1 MSDNKFINTYIET
14 CVNTLQEN
22 LNNTLQLKT
31 QLKVAND
38 LIVEKDSAI
47 GNLLRELEDKKNVE
61 AQYHNA
67 MESNRAINDE
77 LLGLRNKVTHLDTAL
92 RQVAE
97 MKTMLLLKDKE
108 IESLKPKEVDVEP
121 APVKRKRK
129 EVIEMPVS
137 TDSMVNDF

>member
-1 MSDNKFINTYIET
+1 MNDNKFVNSYIET
-14 CVNTLQEN
+14 CINTLQEN

-38 LIVEKDSAI
+38 MIAEKDVAI

-61 AQYHNA
+61 TLYHA
-67 MESNRAINDE
+67 LLETNRAMNDE

-97 MKTMLLLKDKE
+97 MKTMLLIKDKE
-108 IESLKPKEVDVEP
+108 IAALKNVESEVTNVVQVKKKKKEVVETEP
-121 APVKRKRK
+121 A
-129 EVIEMPVS
+129 
-137 TDSMVNDF
+137 VNDF

>member
-1 MSDNKFINTYIET
+1 MNDNKFVNSYIET
-14 CVNTLQEN
+14 CINTLQEN

-38 LIVEKDSAI
+38 MIAEKDVAI

-61 AQYHNA
+61 TLYHA
-67 MESNRAINDE
+67 LLETNRAMNDE

-97 MKTMLLLKDKE
+97 MKTMLLIKDKE
-108 IESLKPKEVDVEP
+108 IEELKKPVPVHEEITNNVQVKKKKKEAVETEP
-121 APVKRKRK
+121 A
-129 EVIEMPVS
+129 
-137 TDSMVNDF
+137 VNDF

>member
-1 MSDNKFINTYIET
+1 MSDNKFVNTYIET

-22 LNNTLQLKT
+22 LNNMLQLKT

-38 LIVEKDSAI
+38 LIAEKDIAI

-97 MKTMLLLKDKE
+97 MKAMLLIKDREITELKNTTETISVTPIK
-108 IESLKPKEVDVEP
+108 KKKKEVVETEP
-121 APVKRKRK
+121 A
-129 EVIEMPVS
+129 
-137 TDSMVNDF
+137 VNDF

>member
-1 MSDNKFINTYIET
+1 MNDNKFVNSYIET
-14 CVNTLQEN
+14 CINTLQEN

-38 LIVEKDSAI
+38 MIAEKDVAI

-61 AQYHNA
+61 TLYHA
-67 MESNRAINDE
+67 LLETNRAMNDE

-97 MKTMLLLKDKE
+97 MKTMLLIKDKE
-108 IESLKPKEVDVEP
+108 IAALKNVESEVTNVVQVKKKKKEVVETEP
-121 APVKRKRK
+121 
-129 EVIEMPVS
+129 S
-137 TDSMVNDF
+137 VNDF

>member
-1 MSDNKFINTYIET
+1 MIMNDNKFINSYIET
-14 CVNTLQEN
+14 CINTLQEN

-38 LIVEKDSAI
+38 MIAEKDIAI

-61 AQYHNA
+61 TLYHA
-67 MESNRAINDE
+67 LLETNRGINDE

-97 MKTMLLLKDKE
+97 MKTMLLIKDKE
-108 IESLKPKEVDVEP
+108 IAALKNVESEVTNVVQVKKKKKEVVETEP
-121 APVKRKRK
+121 A
-129 EVIEMPVS
+129 
-137 TDSMVNDF
+137 VNDF

>member
-1 MSDNKFINTYIET
+1 MSDNKFVNTYIET

-22 LNNTLQLKT
+22 LNNMLQLKT

-38 LIVEKDSAI
+38 LIAEKDVAI

-97 MKTMLLLKDKE
+97 MKAMLLIKDREITELKNTTETMSVTSIK
-108 IESLKPKEVDVEP
+108 KKKKEVVETEP
-121 APVKRKRK
+121 A
-129 EVIEMPVS
+129 
-137 TDSMVNDF
+137 VNDF

>member
-1 MSDNKFINTYIET
+1 MSDNKFVNTYIET

-22 LNNTLQLKT
+22 LNNMLQLKT

-38 LIVEKDSAI
+38 LIAEKDVAI

-77 LLGLRNKVTHLDTAL
+77 LLVLRNKVTHLDTAL

-97 MKTMLLLKDKE
+97 MKAMLLIKDREIAELKNTTETMSVTPIK
-108 IESLKPKEVDVEP
+108 KKKKEVVETEP
-121 APVKRKRK
+121 A
-129 EVIEMPVS
+129 
-137 TDSMVNDF
+137 VNDF

>member
-1 MSDNKFINTYIET
+1 MIMNDNKFVNSYIET
-14 CVNTLQEN
+14 CINTLQEN

-38 LIVEKDSAI
+38 MITEKDIAI

-61 AQYHNA
+61 TLYHA
-67 MESNRAINDE
+67 LLETNRAMNDE

-97 MKTMLLLKDKE
+97 MKTMLLIKDKE
-108 IESLKPKEVDVEP
+108 IAALKNVESEVTNVVQVKKKKKEVVETEP
-121 APVKRKRK
+121 A
-129 EVIEMPVS
+129 
-137 TDSMVNDF
+137 VNDF

>member
-1 MSDNKFINTYIET
+1 M
-14 CVNTLQEN
+14 
-22 LNNTLQLKT
+22 LQLKT

-38 LIVEKDSAI
+38 LIAEKDIAI

-97 MKTMLLLKDKE
+97 MKAMLLIKDREITELKNTTETISVTPIK
-108 IESLKPKEVDVEP
+108 KKKKEVVETEP
-121 APVKRKRK
+121 A
-129 EVIEMPVS
+129 
-137 TDSMVNDF
+137 VNDF

>member
-1 MSDNKFINTYIET
+1 MSDNKFVNTYIET

-22 LNNTLQLKT
+22 LNNMLQLKT

-38 LIVEKDSAI
+38 LIAEKDVAI

-97 MKTMLLLKDKE
+97 MKAMLLIKDREITELKNTTETISVTPIK
-108 IESLKPKEVDVEP
+108 KKKKEVVETEP
-121 APVKRKRK
+121 A
-129 EVIEMPVS
+129 
-137 TDSMVNDF
+137 VNDF

>member
-1 MSDNKFINTYIET
+1 MSDNKFVNTYIET

-22 LNNTLQLKT
+22 LNNMLQLKT

-38 LIVEKDSAI
+38 LIAEKDVAI

-97 MKTMLLLKDKE
+97 MKAMLLIKDREITELKNTTETMSVTPIK
-108 IESLKPKEVDVEP
+108 KKKKEVVETEP
-121 APVKRKRK
+121 A
-129 EVIEMPVS
+129 
-137 TDSMVNDF
+137 VNDF

>member
-1 MSDNKFINTYIET
+1 MSDNKFVNTYIET

-22 LNNTLQLKT
+22 LNNMLQLKT

-38 LIVEKDSAI
+38 LIAEKDVAI

-97 MKTMLLLKDKE
+97 MKAMLLIKDREITELKNTTETMSVTSIKKKKKE
-108 IESLKPKEVDVEP
+108 LVETEP
-121 APVKRKRK
+121 A
-129 EVIEMPVS
+129 
-137 TDSMVNDF
+137 VNDF

>member
-1 MSDNKFINTYIET
+1 MSDNKFVNTYIET

-22 LNNTLQLKT
+22 LNNMLQLKT

-38 LIVEKDSAI
+38 LIAEKDVAI

-61 AQYHNA
+61 TLYHA
-67 MESNRAINDE
+67 LLETNRAMNDE

-97 MKTMLLLKDKE
+97 MKTMLLIKDKE
-108 IESLKPKEVDVEP
+108 IAALKNVESEVTNVVQVKKKKKEVVETEP
-121 APVKRKRK
+121 A
-129 EVIEMPVS
+129 
-137 TDSMVNDF
+137 VNDF